1 MSLQITT
8 EMIHPILFAINP
20 NSSNITRNIKESIIK
35 FIENIRYNIVTPLPF
50 ETYPED
56 IYTTP
61 LIREHHDLYLLCLDA
76 HSLIEDDNNNPFSII
91 FNNPPNA
98 SYTKHIYPSNIFK
111 PISQVFLAFLTKLED
126 LNNSNDQHIFLPLLF
141 KPYKVWNLILKSLI

>member
-1 MSLQITT
+1 MTL
-8 EMIHPILFAINP
+8 PIPFAINP

-61 LIREHHDLYLLCLDA
+61 LIREHHDSYLYYLET
-76 HSLIEDDNNNPFSII
+76 HTLIEDDNNSPFSII
-91 FNNPPNA
+91 FNNPQNV
-98 SYTKHIYPSNIFK
+98 YTKHIYPSNIFK
-111 PISQVFLAFLTKLED
+111 PISQVFLAFLYLTWHSRRMSL
-126 LNNSNDQHIFLPLLF
+126 LYCPLTGNASN
-141 KPYKVWNLILKSLI
+141 W